1 LTRKRILYIAMQD
14 PQVPQSGACVRSHYF
29 IHYMSEEF
37 DIDLLHLEGSGHP
50 PVATT
55 VDTTEERKLRV
66 ASRTGLPFTQ
76 RDYFLFSRRLYSLA
90 CDRLAKEA
98 YDFIFCDYGLA
109 GIDGVL
115 LARRFKVPLIYSSHN
130 LEYRLYRAKAR
141 RDWRRWPL
149 VPYVHAAEKA
159 AVRRA
164 RLLIAITR
172 SEADFYARWTDA
184 AKIMVIPQGFDP
196 VIFHPPAPGPVDGAK
211 QVLFCGNFLMAPNR
225 DAAREVAR
233 RIVDPVVARHPG
245 TIFRFVGASPP
256 TDVRHPN
263 IEFTGFIHDYPD
275 QLRRADVVI
284 SPLRVGAGFPTKI
297 VEALAC
303 GRPVIATPVGARAIE
318 PDYRMLEVCPLEE
331 FPERIANALTERR
344 TADPGDLERL
354 RQRYSWSTNIGRLIE
369 RLKEHGAS

>member
-1 LTRKRILYIAMQD
+1 MQD
-14 PQVPQSGACVRSHYF
+14 PRIPQSGACVRTHHF
-29 IHYMSEEF
+29 IHLMGETF

-50 PVATT
+50 PVASMR
-55 VDTTEERKLRV
+55 EAAEGRQLRV
-66 ASRTGLPFTQ
+66 ASRTGLPFRS
-76 RDYFLFSRRLYSLA
+76 RDYFLFSRRLYALA
-90 CDRLAKEA
+90 RERLARDSCD
-98 YDFIFCDYGLA
+98 YVFCDYGLSA
-109 GIDGVL
+109 LYGLL
-115 LARRFKVPLIYSSHN
+115 LARRFGVPLIYSSHN

-149 VPYVHAAEKA
+149 VPYIYAVERA

-164 RLLIAITR
+164 RLVIAIAR
-172 SEADFYARWTDA
+172 SEAEVYAGWTDA
-184 AKIMVIPQGFDP
+184 AKITTIPQGFDP
-196 VIFHPPAPGPVDGAK
+196 EVFRPPVAAPDDGGRK
-211 QVLFCGNFLMAPNR
+211 VVLFCGNFLMRPNR

-256 TDVRHPN
+256 EDVHHPN
-263 IEFTGFIHDYPD
+263 VEFTGFIDDYPD

-318 PDYRMLEVCPLEE
+318 RDYGTLEVCPIEA
-331 FPERIANALTERR
+331 FAERIARALDERR
-344 TADPGDLERL
+344 TAAPEDLERL
-354 RQRYSWSTNIGRLIE
+354 HQRYSWSANVGRLIE
-369 RLKEHGAS
+369 RLQEDGAP